1 MPSRKLTGHALD
13 PTDTAPPPDPTAVSI
28 EFTDIGD
35 LVPEFEPGD
44 EVQFVVLHDW
54 ERVVFT
60 VVLEAGGG

>member
-1 MPSRKLTGHALD
+1 MHNLRDVYVCMYAL
-13 PTDTAPPPDPTAVSI
+13 
-28 EFTDIGD
+28 G
-35 LVPEFEPGD
+35 EFEPGD